1 MSDTDAILNR
11 ARTYPLDRTDD
22 DVALPCPDAAHW
34 AARVLLKDLTDRRGI
49 RQEINEWDDSV
60 QRELVTDL
68 AAIVRSGWGKK
79 EVPEIIEGI
88 VAELSGRSGLDHA
101 FDAIDEDV
109 MEELKETLGQLLV
122 AAYAV
127 EPPC

>member
-1 MSDTDAILNR
+1 MA
-11 ARTYPLDRTDD
+11 
-22 DVALPCPDAAHW
+22 
-34 AARVLLKDLTDRRGI
+34 
-49 RQEINEWDDSV
+49 
-60 QRELVTDL
+60 DL

-79 EVPEIIEGI
+79 EVPEIIEGV

-101 FDAIDEDV
+101 FEAIDDDV